1 MEVRVTLWIFDS
13 LVERRDTAD
22 ITEVLK
28 ELHRIVNQTIAA
40 SGPGGD
46 QTASKTYDLSKI
58 DFDRLRQEF
67 AKNVRRKNTALKDI
81 RDVVEAKLQAML
93 ARNPERMDFYKRYQ
107 EIIADYNREKDRV
120 TIEET
125 FARLLAFSQGIDAE
139 QRRAVEEGPT
149 EEAENLAGRI
159 YNFVFQ
165 QAASGAGFRGSSAA

>member
-1 MEVRVTLWIFDS
+1 
-13 LVERRDTAD
+13 
-22 ITEVLK
+22 
-28 ELHRIVNQTIAA
+28 
-40 SGPGGD
+40 
-46 QTASKTYDLSKI
+46 
-58 DFDRLRQEF
+58 
-67 AKNVRRKNTALKDI
+67 
-81 RDVVEAKLQAML
+81 ML

-125 FARLLAFSQGIDAE
+125 FARLLAFSQGLDTE
-139 QRRAVEEGPT
+139 QRRAVEEGLTEDELALFDLLQKPDLGKAARERVKLSSQSLLRSIEEHLKCFEDWTANEQTRADVQVFVLDHVIESLPQPPYST